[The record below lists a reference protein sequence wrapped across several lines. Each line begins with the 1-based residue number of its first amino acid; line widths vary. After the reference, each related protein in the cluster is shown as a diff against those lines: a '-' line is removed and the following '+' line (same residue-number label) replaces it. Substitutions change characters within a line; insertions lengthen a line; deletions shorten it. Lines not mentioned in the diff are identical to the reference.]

1 MKIVPAILSDNVED
15 LCLRLKQAESFTDY
29 IQIDLMDGIFVPTK
43 SFPPEKLNTI
53 QTSLA
58 FEIHLMV
65 KDPSTFLS
73 EINNPGLKKVLFH
86 SESGVD
92 HLHFINQIR
101 ARRFIAGIAIKP
113 ETRIEE
119 FKEIAE
125 HVDTLVF
132 LTVDPCCYGNAFKPE
147 GLEKV
152 ARARQLFPD
161 KVISIDG
168 GVSLDNLKSF
178 VEIGVDYVC
187 VGSRIFLHGNP
198 AENYRLFLQKLN
210 ELKADS
216 FEDKK

>member
-1 MKIVPAILSDNVED
+1 MKIVPAILAENMED
-15 LCLRLKQAESFTDY
+15 LQFRLKQAESFADY
-29 IQIDLMDGIFVPTK
+29 VQIDLMDGIFVPTK

-53 QTSLA
+53 HTSLS

-65 KDPSTFLS
+65 KDPSAFLS
-73 EINNPGLKKVLFH
+73 KINNPGLKKVLFH
-86 SESGVD
+86 FESEIN
-92 HLHFINQIR
+92 HLHFINQIKER
-101 ARRFIAGIAIKP
+101 GLSAGMVIKP

-132 LTVDPCCYGNAFKPE
+132 LTVDPCCYGNTFKSE
-147 GLEKV
+147 VLEKV

-161 KVISIDG
+161 KFISVDG
-168 GVSLDNLKSF
+168 GISLDNLKSF

-198 AENYRLFLQKLN
+198 EDNYNLFLQKLN
-210 ELKADS
+210 ELKANS
-216 FEDKK
+216 F